1 MGIEWTE
8 DLSTNN
14 AEIDNQHKELFRR
27 VNSLLDACG
36 EGKGKVEVG
45 RVIGFFEDYVITHF
59 SAEEQLMLDS
69 SYEGYK
75 THKSEHADFIAQIWD
90 LKKKFLIE
98 GGGVNVVLL
107 TIRTS
112 VEWLSNHI
120 RKTDRTM
127 ADRLRTAVK
136 AR

>member
-14 AEIDNQHKELFRR
+14 AEIDSQHKELFRR
-27 VNSLLDACG
+27 VNALLDACG
-36 EGKGKVEVG
+36 EGKGKGEVG

-59 SAEEQLMLDS
+59 SAEEQLMLAS
-69 SYEGYK
+69 SYSGYEA
-75 THKSEHADFIAQIWD
+75 HKAEHIDFIDQITD
-90 LKKKFLIE
+90 LKKKFLSE

-120 RKTDRTM
+120 RKTDRAM
-127 ADRLRTAVK
+127 ADRLRSRVK
-136 AR
+136 VR